1 MKLLEDFLE
10 YYPPT
15 AIHGQADEL
24 MLQQY
29 RGYIPDL
36 LLELWTNVGF
46 GKYAD
51 GLIEI
56 VDPEDFRHT
65 LQYWL
70 SKRNPLYFPIA
81 ISGFGDL
88 FYYRK
93 LGDKAEDVCMLD
105 VHYRQVEVCTWSLKS
120 FFNQH
125 IAHEDF
131 MIDTLRS
138 DLFNESRASLGELEK
153 NEIFYFV
160 PALILGGKI
169 SNSNIEKGNAQVH
182 LHLLYQMGLN
192 N

>member
-1 MKLLEDFLE
+1 MEDFLE
-10 YYPPT
+10 FFPPT
-15 AIHGQADEL
+15 AIYGTADDNTIK
-24 MLQQY
+24 QY
-29 RGYIPDL
+29 KDYIPGL
-36 LLELWTNVGF
+36 LLDLWINTGF

-51 GLIEI
+51 GLLEI
-56 VDPEDFRHT
+56 VHPEDFRHT

-81 ISGFGDL
+81 ISGFGEI

-105 VHYRQVEVCTWSLKS
+105 VHYRQVEVCTWNIKH

-125 IAHEDF
+125 LANEDF
-131 MIDTLRS
+131 MCETLRS
-138 DLFNESRASLGELEK
+138 DLFNESRSSLGELDK

-160 PALILGGKI
+160 PALTMGGKI

-182 LHLLYQMGLN
+182 LHILYQMGIK
-192 N
+192 